1 VRERSLREMI
11 RDSRAGS
18 ILIAKFIAA
27 GLGGVIGVL
36 TWPLVRILTEVI
48 NFVVLHG
55 FRDEVPPLGEPGVA
69 WSFLFLGGGFV
80 LVGSILWLGVAYFVA
95 AWVYKPSPRR
105 G

>member
-1 VRERSLREMI
+1 MI

-18 ILIAKFIAA
+18 ILIAKLIAVV
-27 GLGGVIGVL
+27 LGGIIEVL
-36 TWPLVRILTEVI
+36 TRPAERVFAVAV

-55 FRDEVPPLGEPGVA
+55 FRDEVPPLGEFA
-69 WSFLFLGGGFV
+69 SWSYTTLGLFLLF
-80 LVGSILWLGVAYFVA
+80 SMFWLGMAYLFA